1 MALIDVIGERITLDG
16 RTVVFAIGAAGIA
29 AGETDCGV
37 GGRTLCEGSVA

>member
-1 MALIDVIGERITLDG
+1 MDVTGVRIALDG
-16 RTVVFAIGAAGIA
+16 RIAVFVIGAAGIA

>member
-1 MALIDVIGERITLDG
+1 MIGERIALEA
-16 RTVVFAIGAAGIA
+16 RSAVFAIGAGGIA